1 MKKYVKWITTLNFRG
16 TYGIQG
22 NAVTRISPDLILN
35 QGKVANLYNRYQSTI
50 SPNPKSESIMGTYQI
65 MEFRCRPGIIQY
77 VLYEFGILYKTI
89 QCHC

>member
-35 QGKVANLYNRYQSTI
+35 QGKVANLYNSYHL
-50 SPNPKSESIMGTYQI
+50 PNPKSESIMVTYKI
-65 MEFRCRPGIIQY
+65 MEFRCRSGIIHY
-77 VLYEFGILYKTI
+77 VLYESGILYTTL
-89 QCHC
+89 